1 MSDHSD
7 HIHEATAFAEKVR
20 RELRAH
26 PAEIVADLTDGLES
40 DIAASLGDG
49 AVLPSPA
56 SYANDLARG
65 AGLEPLSNEEGSQQK
80 LQQLMSLVDPVWS
93 KVRDL
98 TEGLAPAWWVFRA
111 WIATQLLGAMINEV
125 DSSYGI
131 IGQWGEMPIGA
142 AIVFVLFAVLSIRMG
157 KSTSSKWKVATLVS
171 HVVFIA
177 LSLMILS
184 NETYPSFERYWQ
196 THDGNPANFSN
207 NTCVKTQVPDLTKV
221 AAITAEA
228 VLRDTTLNFVYID
241 QTTKVRVDRVSAST
255 EILGQSIRMGTELCM
270 GQELEL
276 FIDDSFTS
284 APGATSLVPEGQ
296 TDADGEMTTTTIPA
310 KSSTTTVPKATTT
323 TSP

>member
-80 LQQLMSLVDPVWS
+80 LQQLMSLVDPVWR

-98 TEGLAPAWWVFRA
+98 TGGLAPAWWVFRA
-111 WIATQLLGAMINEV
+111 WIATQILGAMINEV

-142 AIVFVLFAVLSIRMG
+142 AIVFVLFAVLSIRIG

-171 HVVFIA
+171 HVVFVA

-184 NETYPSFERYWQ
+184 NETYPSFANGWESQ
-196 THDGNPANFSN
+196 NGNPANFSN

-270 GQELEL
+270 GQEVEL

-296 TDADGEMTTTTIPA
+296 TDADGEMSSTTIPA
-310 KSSTTTVPKATTT
+310 KSAITTVPKATAT

>member
-80 LQQLMSLVDPVWS
+80 LQQLMSLVDPVWR

-98 TEGLAPAWWVFRA
+98 TGGLAPAWWVFRA
-111 WIATQLLGAMINEV
+111 WIATQILGAMINEV

-142 AIVFVLFAVLSIRMG
+142 AVVFVLFAVLSIRIG
-157 KSTSSKWKVATLVS
+157 KSTSSKWKAVTLVS

-207 NTCVKTQVPDLTKV
+207 NTCAKTQVPDLTGI
-221 AAITAEA
+221 AAATAEA
-228 VLRDTTLNFVYID
+228 ALRSASLEFVYID
-241 QTTKVRVDRVSAST
+241 QTTNVRVDRAFSDSEV
-255 EILGQSIRMGTELCM
+255 LRQSIRMGTELCM
-270 GQELEL
+270 GQEVEL
-276 FIDDSFTS
+276 FIDDPATS
-284 APGATSLVPEGQ
+284 SPRATSLVPDDQ
-296 TDADGEMTTTTIPA
+296 VDAGITESSTTIPA
-310 KSSTTTVPKATTT
+310 KSSTSTVPKATTT

>member
-1 MSDHSD
+1 LSISEKSESLLMQ
-7 HIHEATAFAEKVR
+7 TFAKV
-20 RELRAH
+20 
-26 PAEIVADLTDGLES
+26 
-40 DIAASLGDG
+40 
-49 AVLPSPA
+49 
-56 SYANDLARG
+56 
-65 AGLEPLSNEEGSQQK
+65 EPL
-80 LQQLMSLVDPVWS
+80 WR

-98 TEGLAPAWWVFRA
+98 TEGLAPAWWIFRA

-125 DSSYGI
+125 DSSFGI

-142 AIVFVLFAVLSIRMG
+142 AIVFVAFAVVSVRIG
-157 KSTSSKWKVATLVS
+157 KLTSTKWKKATLVS
-171 HVVFIA
+171 HLAFVA
-177 LSLMILS
+177 LTVMILS

-228 VLRDTTLNFVYID
+228 VLRDTALNFVYID

-270 GQELEL
+270 GQEVEL

-296 TDADGEMTTTTIPA
+296 TDADGEMMNTTIPA
-310 KSSTTTVPKATTT
+310 KSSSTTVPKATTT
-323 TSP
+323 SSP

>member
-7 HIHEATAFAEKVR
+7 HMKEAATFAENVR
-20 RELRAH
+20 RELRSH
-26 PAEIVADLTDGLES
+26 PADVVADLTDGLES
-40 DIAASLGDG
+40 DIASSLADGASLS
-49 AVLPSPA
+49 SPE
-56 SYANDLARG
+56 SYAHDLLRG
-65 AGLEPLSNEEGSQQK
+65 AGLEPLSISEKSES
-80 LQQLMSLVDPVWS
+80 LLMQTFAKVEPLWR

-98 TEGLAPAWWVFRA
+98 TEGLAPAWWIFRA

-125 DSSYGI
+125 DSSFGI

-142 AIVFVLFAVLSIRMG
+142 AIVFVAFAVVSVRIG
-157 KSTSSKWKVATLVS
+157 KLTSTKWKKATLVS
-171 HVVFIA
+171 HLAFVA
-177 LSLMILS
+177 LTVMILS

-228 VLRDTTLNFVYID
+228 VLRDTALNFVYID

-296 TDADGEMTTTTIPA
+296 TDADGEMMNTTIPA
-310 KSSTTTVPKATTT
+310 KSSSTTVPKATTT
-323 TSP
+323 SSP

>member
-1 MSDHSD
+1 MK
-7 HIHEATAFAEKVR
+7 EAATFAENVR
-20 RELRAH
+20 RELRSH
-26 PAEIVADLTDGLES
+26 PADVVADLTDGLES
-40 DIAASLGDG
+40 DIASSLADGASLS
-49 AVLPSPA
+49 SPE
-56 SYANDLARG
+56 SYAHDLLRG
-65 AGLEPLSNEEGSQQK
+65 AGLEPLSISEKSES
-80 LQQLMSLVDPVWS
+80 LLMQTFAKVEPLWR

-98 TEGLAPAWWVFRA
+98 TEGLAPAWWIFRA

-125 DSSYGI
+125 DSSFGI

-142 AIVFVLFAVLSIRMG
+142 AIVFVAFAVVSVRIG
-157 KSTSSKWKVATLVS
+157 KLTSTKWKKATLVS
-171 HVVFIA
+171 HLAFVA
-177 LSLMILS
+177 LTVMILS
-184 NETYPSFERYWQ
+184 NETCPSFERYWQ

-228 VLRDTTLNFVYID
+228 VLRDTALNFVYID

-270 GQELEL
+270 GQEVEL

-296 TDADGEMTTTTIPA
+296 TDADGEMMNTTIPA
-310 KSSTTTVPKATTT
+310 KSSSTTVPKATTT
-323 TSP
+323 SSP